1 MEQAYLY
8 RAMATVDM
16 DKSRIPE
23 DPTTTSTITRSSTP
37 AQSVASTKTRA
48 KGSKPRKPT
57 PPSPSTTDGGFRRDK
72 VALFCSSMSEIEK
85 LRSGQIERLKQSL
98 HVKDFP
104 EHVNI
109 SDPSL
114 LPFLSPKVRA
124 VVEAFPLQAEA
135 IIKRKGLAS
144 DEFNQM
150 LEATKSNPFFR
161 WKIQKVMR
169 DTLSN
174 ANPAMSSQR
183 SVTKSKKPIVGVP
196 PPKPRKQPQAPGQAT
211 AL

>member
-8 RAMATVDM
+8 RMAATVNM
-16 DKSRIPE
+16 DRSHFIE
-23 DPTTTSTITRSSTP
+23 DPNSNTFSPSATASSSPSSSSTLP
-37 AQSVASTKTRA
+37 
-48 KGSKPRKPT
+48 PRE
-57 PPSPSTTDGGFRRDK
+57 GGFQRDK
-72 VALFCSSMSEIEK
+72 VALFAKSMSEIEK
-85 LRSGQIERLKQSL
+85 LRAGQLERLKQFL
-98 HVKDFP
+98 HVEAFP

-135 IIKRKGLAS
+135 IVKRQGLNS

-150 LEATKSNPFFR
+150 LQATKSNPIFR
-161 WKIQKVMR
+161 WKIQKVLR
-169 DTLSN
+169 DSAKTSKQRPSGPSLVLKPGTPTTI
-174 ANPAMSSQR
+174 PA
-183 SVTKSKKPIVGVP
+183 
-196 PPKPRKQPQAPGQAT
+196 A